1 MVFPIGEISAAEVLD
16 HNHRIKVSSTL
27 YGYGPIFETVMQ
39 NLNNMGRHLFAE
51 VMI

>member
-1 MVFPIGEISAAEVLD
+1 MVFPIGEISAAEVCD

-27 YGYGPIFETVMQ
+27 YGPIFEIVMQ